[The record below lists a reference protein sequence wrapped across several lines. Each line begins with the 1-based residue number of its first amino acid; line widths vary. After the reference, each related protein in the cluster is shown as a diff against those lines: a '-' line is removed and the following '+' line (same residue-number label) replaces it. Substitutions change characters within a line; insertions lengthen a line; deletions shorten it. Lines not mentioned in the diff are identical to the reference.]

1 MGDPNAEEAVLL
13 IHGFGANTNHWRF
26 NQPVL
31 AELLPT
37 YAIDLLGFGRSDQP
51 RARLKDESVSADAV
65 HYGFDLWGQQVADFC
80 RQVIDR
86 PVRLVGNSIGGVV
99 ALRAAQL
106 LGERCRGV
114 VLIDCAQRLMDDKQ
128 LSTQPAWMAWIRP
141 LLKTMVRQR
150 WLSTALFR
158 NAARPGVIRSV
169 LKQAYPSGAN
179 IDDDLVD
186 LLFQPTQRRGAAEA
200 FRGFINLFDD
210 YLAPRLMAEMST
222 PVDLIWGEKDPWEPI
237 AEAERWA
244 QTLDCIQSL
253 SVIHNAG
260 PLPPRRS
267 TGSGES
273 GASAADQRKIN
284 STGDIGLHL
293 ITHPAQTGQAITLKI
308 ANTVTTHAQNPTDAG
323 EAHGVFPIHAV
334 THAQHLLLQMG
345 QLPQEAAQ
353 IALEA
358 ILFHLIAGQGHHR
371 RRATPAVRC
380 RHHRQ
385 PSSPGSPADV
395 RGTSDP

>member
-1 MGDPNAEEAVLL
+1 MGDADAEEAVLL

-31 AELLPT
+31 AEHAPT

-51 RARLKDESVSADAV
+51 RARLRDEPLTADAV

-80 RQVIDR
+80 CEVIDR

-106 LGERCRGV
+106 LGNRCNGV

-128 LSTQPAWMAWIRP
+128 LATQPAWMAWIRP

-179 IDDDLVD
+179 IDDELVD
-186 LLFQPTQRRGAAEA
+186 LLFQPTQRSGATEA

-210 YLAPRLMAEMST
+210 HLAPTLMADLSI
-222 PVDLIWGEKDPWEPI
+222 PVDLIWGEKDPWEPV
-237 AEAERWA
+237 AEAHRWHD
-244 QTLDCIQSL
+244 TISCVRSL
-253 SVIHNAG
+253 NVI
-260 PLPPRRS
+260 
-267 TGSGES
+267 S
-273 GASAADQRKIN
+273 GAGHCPHDEAPAMVNPLIQASLNTSLNQNKPSAQ
-284 STGDIGLHL
+284 
-293 ITHPAQTGQAITLKI
+293 
-308 ANTVTTHAQNPTDAG
+308 
-323 EAHGVFPIHAV
+323 
-334 THAQHLLLQMG
+334 
-345 QLPQEAAQ
+345 
-353 IALEA
+353 
-358 ILFHLIAGQGHHR
+358 
-371 RRATPAVRC
+371 
-380 RHHRQ
+380 
-385 PSSPGSPADV
+385 
-395 RGTSDP
+395 

>member
-1 MGDPNAEEAVLL
+1 MSPSNNLWSWNERSIGWSLMGDPNAEEAVLL

-31 AELLPT
+31 AELMPT

-51 RARLKDESVSADAV
+51 QARLKHEAVTADAV

-80 RQVIDR
+80 REVIDR

-128 LSTQPAWMAWIRP
+128 LATQPAWMAWIRP

-158 NAARPGVIRSV
+158 NAARPGVIGSV

-179 IDDDLVD
+179 INEELID
-186 LLFQPTQRRGAAEA
+186 LLFQPTQRGGAAEA

-210 YLAPRLMAEMST
+210 YLAPQLMEELT
-222 PVDLIWGEKDPWEPI
+222 VPVDLIWGEKDPWEPI
-237 AEAERWA
+237 AEARRWA
-244 QTLDCIQSL
+244 QTLNCIRSL
-253 SVIHNAG
+253 EVIPGAG
-260 PLPPRRS
+260 HCPHDEAPDQVNPVLQRLIKS
-267 TGSGES
+267 ES
-273 GASAADQRKIN
+273 
-284 STGDIGLHL
+284 
-293 ITHPAQTGQAITLKI
+293 AQQAT
-308 ANTVTTHAQNPTDAG
+308 
-323 EAHGVFPIHAV
+323 
-334 THAQHLLLQMG
+334 
-345 QLPQEAAQ
+345 
-353 IALEA
+353 
-358 ILFHLIAGQGHHR
+358 
-371 RRATPAVRC
+371 
-380 RHHRQ
+380 
-385 PSSPGSPADV
+385 
-395 RGTSDP
+395 

>member
-1 MGDPNAEEAVLL
+1 M
-13 IHGFGANTNHWRF
+13 T
-26 NQPVL
+26 
-31 AELLPT
+31 
-37 YAIDLLGFGRSDQP
+37 
-51 RARLKDESVSADAV
+51 
-65 HYGFDLWGQQVADFC
+65 DFC

-128 LSTQPAWMAWIRP
+128 LATQPAWMTWIRP

-169 LKQAYPSGAN
+169 LKQAYPSGTN

-210 YLAPRLMAEMST
+210 YLAPQLMEELKL
-222 PVDLIWGEKDPWEPI
+222 PVDLIWGEQDPWEPV

-244 QTLDCIQSL
+244 QTVSYTHLRAHRD
-253 SVIHNAG
+253 
-260 PLPPRRS
+260 RTRS
-267 TGSGES
+267 
-273 GASAADQRKIN
+273 R
-284 STGDIGLHL
+284 
-293 ITHPAQTGQAITLKI
+293 
-308 ANTVTTHAQNPTDAG
+308 
-323 EAHGVFPIHAV
+323 
-334 THAQHLLLQMG
+334 M
-345 QLPQEAAQ
+345 
-353 IALEA
+353 
-358 ILFHLIAGQGHHR
+358 
-371 RRATPAVRC
+371 
-380 RHHRQ
+380 
-385 PSSPGSPADV
+385 PSSA
-395 RGTSDP
+395 